1 MIKLSDD
8 INIKSGKDDDNTE
21 VWKKKKE
28 RKRGRALEWPFNF
41 LFSSMK
47 NSWTTLGINNPE
59 ESALLDGDGKY

>member
-28 RKRGRALEWPFNF
+28 RRRGRALE
-41 LFSSMK
+41 
-47 NSWTTLGINNPE
+47 
-59 ESALLDGDGKY
+59 